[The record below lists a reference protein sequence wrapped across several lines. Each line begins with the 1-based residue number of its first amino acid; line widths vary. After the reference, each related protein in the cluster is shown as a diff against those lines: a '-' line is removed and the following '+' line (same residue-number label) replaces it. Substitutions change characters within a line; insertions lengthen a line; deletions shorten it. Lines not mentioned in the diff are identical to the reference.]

1 MDIMINRIEQ
11 LEKDTGQ
18 IKIDLACLTARSE
31 TFATKTDLAE
41 LRTEMHQ
48 SLVGIHKEMG
58 GMHKEIGSMH
68 QEISN
73 QTRWIIGTAVA
84 IAASCMTIV
93 KVFF

>member
-1 MDIMINRIEQ
+1 MDIMIDRIEQ

-31 TFATKTDLAE
+31 AFATKTDLAE

-48 SLVGIHKEMG
+48 SLAGIHKEIG
-58 GMHKEIGSMH
+58 GMHKELA
-68 QEISN
+68 N
-73 QTRWIIGTAVA
+73 QTRWIMGTAVA
-84 IAASCMTIV
+84 IAATCMTIV